1 MDYILSYFIIGYFI
15 SLSFYLMILFS
26 PMEEKFKTKDCI
38 LVIFVWPLVVFE
50 VIKEFINKYKD

>member
-1 MDYILSYFIIGYFI
+1 MDYIINYFIIGYFI

-38 LVIFVWPLVVFE
+38 WAMFIWPFIVFE
-50 VIKEFINKYKD
+50 FIKELINYYKD